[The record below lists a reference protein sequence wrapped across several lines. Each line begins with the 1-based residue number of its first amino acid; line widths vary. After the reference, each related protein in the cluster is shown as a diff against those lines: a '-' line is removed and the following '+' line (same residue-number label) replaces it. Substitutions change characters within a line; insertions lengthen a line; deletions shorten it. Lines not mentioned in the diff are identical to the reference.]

1 MPLKSL
7 ILNWAAVDETT
18 TDLFIYDEIAH
29 EKSFDWAKGERGPEV
44 TAREVM
50 DKLEEITTPNIVVRI
65 NSGGGDVT
73 EAVAIAQALRD
84 ARNRGREIS
93 CQIDG
98 LCASAAVNVALAC
111 KPIRIPRNAY
121 MMIHDPAN
129 VLVGIFTSQ
138 EMRRKADAL
147 DTVKRGIVSGYAQR
161 TGLADREIIRMMAAE
176 TWMTGEEAVAA
187 HFADELLE
195 DPVTIQRDTTT
206 QNLLLNGRMVN
217 SAAFDTLPDPLKAAQ
232 IQNSTKE
239 EKTVE
244 IKTVE
249 DLKNAYPE
257 LCSELEKNARKEG
270 RKEERERLQA
280 IDEVANAVSPE
291 MINSA
296 KYQEPIDAKEL
307 LFRAAKDGQLVNR
320 SGASVLAAMAQD
332 AQVVNTVGGF
342 ANNGVTPG
350 MTAEQMKQH
359 EAESAAA
366 KAFKALN
373 LKK

>member
-1 MPLKSL
+1 M
-7 ILNWAAVDETT
+7 
-18 TDLFIYDEIAH
+18 
-29 EKSFDWAKGERGPEV
+29 
-44 TAREVM
+44 
-50 DKLEEITTPNIVVRI
+50 
-65 NSGGGDVT
+65 
-73 EAVAIAQALRD
+73 
-84 ARNRGREIS
+84 
-93 CQIDG
+93 
-98 LCASAAVNVALAC
+98 
-111 KPIRIPRNAY
+111 
-121 MMIHDPAN
+121 
-129 VLVGIFTSQ
+129 
-138 EMRRKADAL
+138 
-147 DTVKRGIVSGYAQR
+147 
-161 TGLADREIIRMMAAE
+161 
-176 TWMTGEEAVAA
+176 
-187 HFADELLE
+187 
-195 DPVTIQRDTTT
+195 
-206 QNLLLNGRMVN
+206 
-217 SAAFDTLPDPLKAAQ
+217 
-232 IQNSTKE
+232 
-239 EKTVE
+239 E

>member
-7 ILNWAAVDETT
+7 ILNWTAVDETT
-18 TDLFIYDEIAH
+18 TDLFIYDYIAH
-29 EKSFDWAKGERGPEV
+29 EKTIDWDTGKPGPEV

-50 DKLEEITTPNIVVRI
+50 DKLEEITTPKIVVRI

-73 EAVAIAQALRD
+73 EAVAIAQALKD
-84 ARNRGREIS
+84 ARNRGKEIS

-98 LCASAAVNVALAC
+98 LCASSAVNVALAC
-111 KPIRIPRNAY
+111 QPIRIPRNAY

-129 VLVGIFTSQ
+129 VLVGLFTSQ
-138 EMRRKADAL
+138 EMRRRADAL
-147 DTVKRGIVSGYAQR
+147 DTVKRGIVSGYVQR

-195 DPVTIQRDTTT
+195 DPVDVRRDTAT

-217 SAAFDTLPDPLKAAQ
+217 SAAFDTLPEPLKAAQ

-239 EKTVE
+239 ENTVE
-244 IKTVE
+244 IKTVK
-249 DLKNAYPE
+249 DLKNAYPD
-257 LCSELEKNARKEG
+257 LCVQMENAARQEG
-270 RKEERERLQA
+270 QNAERERLQA
-280 IDEVANAVSPE
+280 IDEVANAVSSE

-296 KYQEPIDAKEL
+296 KYQDPIDAKEL

-320 SGASVLAAMAQD
+320 AGAAVLTGMVQD
-332 AQVVNTVGGF
+332 AQVVNAVGSF
-342 ANNGVTPG
+342 ANSGVTPG
-350 MTAEQMKQH
+350 MTAEQMKYA
-359 EAESAAA
+359 EADSAAA